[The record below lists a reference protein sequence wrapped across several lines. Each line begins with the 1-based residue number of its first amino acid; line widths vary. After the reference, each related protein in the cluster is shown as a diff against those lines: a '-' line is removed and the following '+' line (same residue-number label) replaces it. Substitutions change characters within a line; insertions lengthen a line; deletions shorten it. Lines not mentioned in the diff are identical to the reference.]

1 MAARMND
8 AEAIMWAVESDPSLR
23 TDFTNITLLTSAPDP
38 ARLRAGLEHAI
49 QVFPPLRQRVARP
62 PMGLAPPQWADDPDF
77 DLRYHLRRL
86 SVSPPGELRQLLDL
100 AAQLAA
106 MPLDRARPLWELTVI
121 EGLADGRAAVLQRLH
136 HTLTDGVGGM
146 KLLRCLLE
154 RTQGP
159 DSDGGED
166 HEAIAPPAALDPLV
180 WRHPEILSPDD
191 VAPRVLDGWPD
202 TADRE
207 GSWGGLLERVAAG
220 LGDVSNALGYRIG
233 QGITA
238 ARKGLEL
245 ASVLPNASGDDLRI
259 MAERARRTAQSV
271 ADQVIVAGGPLSPL
285 MVGRSLTRQ
294 FETASFDLAPYRHA
308 AQALGA
314 SRNTVFVAGVT
325 GALLAYHERM
335 GAPCDAL
342 RMAIPVSLRSNAGPG
357 GAPWGSGVSPGQGR
371 REPPR
376 AAVGPVG
383 GNRFAP
389 ARVVVP
395 LGPKDPS
402 KRVAATSRT
411 LANLAAEPGL
421 TMADGLAGL
430 ISLLPA
436 SVLVPA
442 LRAQAHTV
450 DFAASIVPGLRSGR
464 FMAGAP
470 VQASWPMGPRVGCAV
485 NFTLLTCDDRLHLGV
500 NLDPAAVT
508 DAAALMECV
517 AESFGDLLEAGA

>member
-8 AEAIMWAVESDPSLR
+8 AEAIMWAVESDPFLR
-23 TDFTNITLLTSAPDP
+23 TDFTNITLLASSPDP

-49 QVFPPLRQRVARP
+49 GVFAPLRQRVARP
-62 PMGLAPPQWADDPDF
+62 PLGLAPPQWADDPDF

-86 SVSPPGELRQLLDL
+86 SVPPPGELRQLLDL

-106 MPLDRARPLWELTVI
+106 TPLDRARPLWELTVI
-121 EGLADGRAAVLQRLH
+121 EGLAGGRAAVLQRLH

-146 KLLRCLLE
+146 KLLRSLLE

-159 DSDGGED
+159 DGDEEED
-166 HEAIAPPAALDPLV
+166 APTQPPPLDPLV
-180 WRHPEILSPDD
+180 WRHPEILSPAD
-191 VAPRVLDGWPD
+191 VATRPLDGWQDPVE
-202 TADRE
+202 RE
-207 GSWGGLLERVAAG
+207 GTWGLLERVAAG
-220 LGDVSNALGYRIG
+220 LGEVSGALGYRIG
-233 QGITA
+233 QGVTA
-238 ARKGLEL
+238 ARKGWEL
-245 ASVLPNASGDDLRI
+245 ASTLPNASSDDLRI
-259 MAERARRTAQSV
+259 LAERARRTAQSV
-271 ADQVIVAGGPLSPL
+271 ADQVMVAGGPLSPL
-285 MVGRSLTRQ
+285 MAGRSLTRQ
-294 FETASFDLAPYRHA
+294 FETASFDLALYRQA

-314 SRNTVFVAGVT
+314 SRNAVFVAGVT
-325 GALLAYHERM
+325 GGLLAYHERM

-342 RMAIPVSLRSNAGPG
+342 RMAIPVSLRGSAGPG
-357 GAPWGSGVSPGQGR
+357 GAVAVS
-371 REPPR
+371 
-376 AAVGPVG
+376 PVG

-395 LGPKDPS
+395 LGPKDPA
-402 KRVAATSRT
+402 KRVAATART
-411 LANLAAEPGL
+411 LATVAAEPGL
-421 TMADGLAGL
+421 AIADGLAGL

-436 SVLVPA
+436 SVLLPA

-470 VQASWPMGPRVGCAV
+470 VEASWPMGPRVGCAV

-508 DAAALMECV
+508 DAAALMECI
-517 AESFGDLLEAGA
+517 AESFGDLLEAGARA